1 MSKTKGRAGLFAS
14 IADGLTGALLD
25 DVVQLPLSKLL
36 PNARQPRRYF
46 DPEAL
51 TALAASVNERGVL
64 QPLLVRPLGDSY
76 EIVAGERRYR
86 AAQLA
91 GRDPVP
97 VIVKQLTDEEAVEL
111 ALVENLQRE
120 DLNPVEETEALV
132 SLYALRRN
140 IPRAE
145 VAQSLQRL
153 YFSVT
158 KGEVDEDVKAV
169 EQFFSELAGMSWKS
183 FVNHRLPLLKLP
195 EDVLEVLRAGK
206 IEYTKAREIAK
217 VKDPGQRKKLL
228 TKSSD
233 EGLSLKEVKER
244 IREVTDKPVGSHSR
258 LLTRMVGL
266 RSLAQRSKALEQ
278 PATRERV
285 EALLVELESLLG
297 TKLSEPPEE
306 LNVSE

>member
-1 MSKTKGRAGLFAS
+1 MH
-14 IADGLTGALLD
+14 
-25 DVVQLPLSKLL
+25 
-36 PNARQPRRYF
+36 
-46 DPEAL
+46 
-51 TALAASVNERGVL
+51 ERGVL

-97 VIVKQLTDEEAVEL
+97 VIVKELTDEEAVEL
-111 ALVENLQRE
+111 ALIENLQRE

-158 KGEVDEDVKAV
+158 KGKNDEDVGVV
-169 EQFFSELAGMSWKS
+169 EQFFSELAGVSWKS

-217 VKDPGQRKKLL
+217 VKEPGQRKDLL
-228 TKSSD
+228 TKTSD
-233 EGLSLKEVKER
+233 EGLSLKEVR
-244 IREVTDKPVGSHSR
+244 VRVQSVNTKPVGAHPE

-266 RSLAQRSKALEQ
+266 RSLAQKSKALGQ

-285 EALLVELESLLG
+285 EALLVELESLL
-297 TKLSEPPEE
+297 KAE
-306 LNVSE
+306 LQRFS